1 MYERTM
7 RDKEEQKV
15 QIRGGTHYTSSSP
28 NKGELEETKLQGK
41 ENQQSTSMFGMRRSH
56 KSTENNYYSDSE
68 EDYDKNQDYVR
79 QFGQGK
85 LSDRLNQ

>member
-1 MYERTM
+1 
-7 RDKEEQKV
+7 
-15 QIRGGTHYTSSSP
+15 
-28 NKGELEETKLQGK
+28 
-41 ENQQSTSMFGMRRSH
+41 MFGMRRSH